1 MKKTI
6 LLFAGLLLASITQA
20 QITLNSSGYPT
31 SVLGTDSLMTLIP
44 TTSFPFPSLVAA
56 TNGSWDLSTM
66 PDSGLSYAYRV
77 NPDTSAAQFA
87 DSNTYSFSTY
97 SYQGNLQAAI
107 TSTGLIEYGADIP
120 TTTFTLTSGSITV
133 PTQHAVFSSP
143 YTVIKFPATMSSTWS
158 SNYESDF
165 NFLVSYTVGGFP
177 VYTNAPGVVKSF
189 ITETDSVKGWGK
201 MRVPGFTGGASS
213 WFNVLQ
219 VQTTTTVMDS
229 FLINGSVPPSAVL
242 TALGVTEGQTT
253 NTYQQSYYRTGEVTP
268 FAKIQYPD
276 ATFSAPS
283 RGTTNSQRLINT
295 GIANVVN
302 NSGVNIYPNPVTG
315 NEVTIDLPAA
325 GGAWSYELIDM
336 SGRNVTSGSLQTNGN
351 HAQLSIPS
359 VVTPGIYYIRI
370 NNNGNQICVRSID
383 IAK

>member
-20 QITLNSSGYPT
+20 QITLNSSNYTG
-31 SVLGTDSLMTLIP
+31 SVTGTDSLMTLIP
-44 TTSFPFPSLVAA
+44 STSFPFPSLVAA

-66 PDSGLSYAYRV
+66 PDSGMSFAYRV
-77 NPDTSAAQFA
+77 SADTAAAQFA

-97 SYQGNLQAAI
+97 TYQGNVQAAI
-107 TSTGLIEYGADIP
+107 TSTGLVEYGVDVQS
-120 TTTFTLTSGSITV
+120 TTFTVGSGTITV
-133 PTQHAVFSSP
+133 PVQHAVFSAP
-143 YTVIKFPATMSSTWS
+143 YTVIKFPATMSTTWS
-158 SNYESDF
+158 STYESDF
-165 NFLVSYTVGGFP
+165 NFMITYFP
-177 VYTNAPGVVKSF
+177 LYSNAAGVVKSF

-219 VQTTTTVMDS
+219 VQTTITVMDS
-229 FLINGSVPPSAVL
+229 FLINGAVPIAAALS
-242 TALGVTEGQTT
+242 ALGVTEGQTT

-315 NEVTIDLPAA
+315 NEVSIDRPAA

-336 SGRNVTSGSLQTNGN
+336 NGRNVTSGSLQTNGK